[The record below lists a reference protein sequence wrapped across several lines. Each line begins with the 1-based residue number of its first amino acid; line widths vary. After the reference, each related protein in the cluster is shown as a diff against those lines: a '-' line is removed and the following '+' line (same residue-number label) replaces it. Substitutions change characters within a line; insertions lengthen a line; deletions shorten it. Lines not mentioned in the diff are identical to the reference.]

1 MLSDKD
7 APGYL
12 RNLGRHLDGIVTYPL
27 SHPRGAG
34 REALAEACAK
44 QGIACR
50 LAGDFPDGWRIA
62 RRWAGKGGVVLVC
75 GSLAA
80 AGDAYRHRV
89 GAVP

>member
-12 RNLGRHLDGIVTYPL
+12 RNLGRHFDGIVIYPL
-27 SHPRGAG
+27 SHPRGAE
-34 REALAEACAK
+34 RESLAEACAK

-50 LAGDFPDGWRIA
+50 LAGDFTEGWRVA

-75 GSLAA
+75 GSVAV

-89 GAVP
+89 GFVA

>member
-12 RNLGRHLDGIVTYPL
+12 RKLGRHFDGVVTYPL
-27 SHPRGAG
+27 SHPRGAERG
-34 REALAEACAK
+34 SLAEACAK

-50 LAGDFPDGWRIA
+50 LAGDFPEGWRMA
-62 RRWAGKGGVVLVC
+62 RRWAGNGGVVLVC

-89 GAVP
+89 GFVA

>member
-7 APGYL
+7 AAGYL
-12 RNLGRHLDGIVTYPL
+12 RNLRRHLDGIVTYPL
-27 SHPRGAG
+27 PHPRGAG
-34 REALAEACAK
+34 TVALSEACAR

-50 LAGDFPDGWRIA
+50 LAADFREGWRIA
-62 RRWAGKGGVVLVC
+62 RRWAGNGGVVLVC

-89 GAVP
+89 GFVP